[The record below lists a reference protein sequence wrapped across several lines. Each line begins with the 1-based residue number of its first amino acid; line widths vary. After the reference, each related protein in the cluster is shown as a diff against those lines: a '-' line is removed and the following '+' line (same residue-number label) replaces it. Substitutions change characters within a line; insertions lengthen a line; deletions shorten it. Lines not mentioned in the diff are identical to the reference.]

1 MISIVETM
9 RSNEMEQLDEDQI
22 YSCRIC
28 GGGHC
33 PRAEVIAPCNCCARH
48 RKWVHRSCLD
58 QQRSE
63 NGDMEFSRC
72 AHCEQH
78 YQLFFLTNDSE
89 EQKRQRSLKVSAFIA
104 RDIGIII
111 AAIQAVII
119 ALSFI
124 VSAFDSRH
132 AFAAGL
138 GMQGVPFLCYYLTA
152 TVIFFVI
159 VGAVTSIL
167 FALQGKGGGGCP
179 LNCSGGGPEG
189 MMILLV
195 VLAVFGIFITIFN
208 GVTTVNHVIQKHIK
222 KLEKRD
228 LVEVYLV
235 KDLASD
241 AIPITLPESAVD
253 DLEVGY
259 ETSNPLLPT
268 ATSSNMEPPMVEARM
283 MGRDNDINPS
293 APPMNYLS
301 SAQREELI
309 RRGLL

>member
-1 MISIVETM
+1 MISMVETI

-33 PRAEVIAPCNCCARH
+33 PRAEVIAPCNCSGH

-63 NGDMEFSRC
+63 TGDMEFSRC

-111 AAIQAVII
+111 AAIQALII

-124 VSAFDSRH
+124 VSAFDSHH

-138 GMQGVPFLCYYLTA
+138 GMQRVPFLCYYLTA
-152 TVIFFVI
+152 TVIFFAI
-159 VGAVTSIL
+159 VGAVTSL
-167 FALQGKGGGGCP
+167 HLALRGKGGGGCP
-179 LNCSGGGPEG
+179 LDCVGGGPEG

-208 GVTTVNHVIQKHIK
+208 GITTVNHIIQKHIK

-241 AIPITLPESAVD
+241 AIPITLPESVVD
-253 DLEVGY
+253 DLEGGY
-259 ETSNPLLPT
+259 ETSNPLLT
-268 ATSSNMEPPMVEARM
+268 AASSSTLEPPIVVAVMI
-283 MGRDNDINPS
+283 GRENDDTHPS

-301 SAQREELI
+301 SSQRAELI